1 MQAFP
6 IPPAS
11 GRGILWFF
19 IIMMVVL
26 GAVTLMMGWAA
37 WSTRNSRAEVSPA
50 GLKLVGDLWGRTIPL
65 DRLELDGARVIDLRG
80 EPDLVPRRRT
90 MGTALGNYS
99 AGWFRLRS
107 GEKALLYLT
116 DRRRVVYIP
125 TLDGYSLLLSQSEP
139 RRFLDALHDATGG
152 TAANVTGSTAGN
164 IDEATEGE

>member
-1 MQAFP
+1 MQVFP

-19 IIMMVVL
+19 IIIIVVL
-26 GAVTLMMGWAA
+26 IGVTLMLGWAA

-65 DRLELDGARVIDLRG
+65 DRLELDDARIVDLRG

-90 MGTALGNYS
+90 MGTALGGYS
-99 AGWFRLRS
+99 AGWFRLRG

-125 TLDGYSLLLSQSEP
+125 TLDGYSLLVSQSDP
-139 RRFLDALHDATGG
+139 RRFLDALHE
-152 TAANVTGSTAGN
+152 TAGGADGDAAGN
-164 IDEATEGE
+164 AAGNTTEGE

>member
-1 MQAFP
+1 MQVFP

-65 DRLELDGARVIDLRG
+65 DRLELDEARVVDLRG

-90 MGTALGNYS
+90 MGTALGDYS
-99 AGWFRLRS
+99 AGWFRLRN

-116 DRRRVVYIP
+116 DRRQVVYIP

-139 RRFLDALHDATGG
+139 RRLLDALHEATGG
-152 TAANVTGSTAGN
+152 RAGDTG
-164 IDEATEGE
+164 EATEGE

>member
-1 MQAFP
+1 MQVFP
-6 IPPAS
+6 VPPAS

-19 IIMMVVL
+19 IIIIVVL
-26 GAVTLMMGWAA
+26 IGVTLMLGWAA

-50 GLKLVGDLWGRTIPL
+50 GLKLVGDVWGRTIPL
-65 DRLELDGARVIDLRG
+65 DRLELDEARVVDLRG

-90 MGTALGNYS
+90 MGTALGDYS

-125 TLDGYSLLLSQSEP
+125 TLDGYSLLVSQSEP
-139 RRFLDALHDATGG
+139 RRFLDALHETAGQTTETAGQTTGG
-152 TAANVTGSTAGN
+152 
-164 IDEATEGE
+164 E

>member
-1 MQAFP
+1 MQVFP

-19 IIMMVVL
+19 IIVIVVL
-26 GAVTLMMGWAA
+26 IGVTMMLGWAA
-37 WSTRNSRAEVSPA
+37 WSTRNSRAEVSPS

-65 DRLELDGARVIDLRG
+65 DRLELDEARVVDLRG

-90 MGTALGNYS
+90 MGTALGGYS
-99 AGWFRLRS
+99 SGWFRLRS

-116 DRRRVVYIP
+116 DRRRVVYLP

-139 RRFLDALHDATGG
+139 GRFLDALHGATGSSTG
-152 TAANVTGSTAGN
+152 DAA
-164 IDEATEGE
+164 EASEGE

>member
-1 MQAFP
+1 MQVFP

-19 IIMMVVL
+19 IIIIVVL
-26 GAVTLMMGWAA
+26 IGVTLMLGWAA

-65 DRLELDGARVIDLRG
+65 DRLELDEARIVDLRG

-125 TLDGYSLLLSQSEP
+125 TLDGYSLLVSQSEP
-139 RRFLDALHDATGG
+139 RRFLDALHE
-152 TAANVTGSTAGN
+152 TAGGA
-164 IDEATEGE
+164 DGHTAGDTTEGE

>member
-1 MQAFP
+1 MQVFP

-37 WSTRNSRAEVSPA
+37 WSTRNSRAEVSPS

-65 DRLELDGARVIDLRG
+65 DRLELDGARVVDLRG

-90 MGTALGNYS
+90 MGTALGDYS

-125 TLDGYSLLLSQSEP
+125 TLDGYSLLLSQSDP
-139 RRFLDALHDATGG
+139 RRFLDALHDATGDP
-152 TAANVTGSTAGN
+152 AGSAAGN
-164 IDEATEGE
+164 SDEATEGE

>member
-1 MQAFP
+1 MQVFP

-19 IIMMVVL
+19 IIIIVIL
-26 GAVTLMMGWAA
+26 IGVTLMLGWAA

-65 DRLELDGARVIDLRG
+65 DRLELDEARVVDLRG
-80 EPDLVPRRRT
+80 ETDLVPRRRT
-90 MGTALGNYS
+90 MGTALGDYS

-139 RRFLDALHDATGG
+139 RHFLDTLRRVTTDAPDTG
-152 TAANVTGSTAGN
+152 
-164 IDEATEGE
+164 